1 MRSTRPRAVSLL
13 AARHVALLALTL
25 ATGLGACSVRMSAPP
40 GRDAG
45 GGGGGA
51 DTGTG
56 GGRDGTST
64 WWDGEL
70 PPPDECAA
78 EARWIYLVD
87 SGNALLRFEPD
98 TVTISSIGTLACAP
112 GATPFSMAVDRNA
125 TAYVLHSDHRIYAA
139 STADASCTSTPFVP
153 DQMGLELFGMGFVS
167 NAPGSAEETLFIA
180 GNAEIAIGSGRS
192 TLAYMTTADWSL
204 WGIGPVNGSPE
215 LTGTGT
221 AELWGF
227 FPDAAPM
234 AVRQIDKTNGATLRQ
249 IDVSVVDSS
258 GFGASAWAFAF
269 WGGRYYI
276 FYQGLLDP
284 STSIWRVDPG
294 TSAVELVRANIGY
307 RIVGAGV
314 STCAPT
320 VPF

>member
-1 MRSTRPRAVSLL
+1 MLGDMRRTLRRIVSRTSFLL
-13 AARHVALLALTL
+13 FVAQIAI
-25 ATGLGACSVRMSAPP
+25 ACSVRMALPP

-45 GGGGGA
+45 GGGGI
-51 DTGTG
+51 DTGMG
-56 GGRDGTST
+56 GGTDTGST
-64 WWDGEL
+64 PWDGPL

-98 TVTISSIGTLACAP
+98 TVTITSIGMLACAP
-112 GATPFSMAVDRNA
+112 GSTPFSMAVDRNA
-125 TAYVLHSDHRIYAA
+125 TAYILHQDHRIYAA
-139 STADASCTSTPFVP
+139 STADASCTSTPFVA

-167 NAPGSAEETLFIA
+167 NAPGSADETLFIA
-180 GNAEIAIGSGRS
+180 GGSALGIGSGRS
-192 TLAYMTTADWSL
+192 TLAYMTTADWTLS
-204 WGIGPVNGSPE
+204 GIGPVDGSPE

-227 FPDAAPM
+227 FPDATPM
-234 AVRQIDKTNGATLRQ
+234 AVRQIDKTNGATLRE
-249 IDVSVVDSS
+249 IDVSVVDTS
-258 GFGASAWAFAF
+258 GFGGAQAWAFAF

-276 FYQGLLDP
+276 FYMGLLDT
-284 STSIWRVDPG
+284 STSIWRVDPA
-294 TSAVELVRANIGY
+294 TSGVDPVRMNIGY